1 MIASIRTGSFKRD
14 AGGVSQSGRRAS
26 CRIVGGNQVLLDV
39 LDDDDVVV
47 VVAVVVVLCYNDID
61 QFEDKLMIE
70 LLGELGEGQLLG
82 FNVFRFD
89 AFQKQVLFV

>member
-47 VVAVVVVLCYNDID
+47 VVAVVVV
-61 QFEDKLMIE
+61 
-70 LLGELGEGQLLG
+70 
-82 FNVFRFD
+82 V
-89 AFQKQVLFV
+89 